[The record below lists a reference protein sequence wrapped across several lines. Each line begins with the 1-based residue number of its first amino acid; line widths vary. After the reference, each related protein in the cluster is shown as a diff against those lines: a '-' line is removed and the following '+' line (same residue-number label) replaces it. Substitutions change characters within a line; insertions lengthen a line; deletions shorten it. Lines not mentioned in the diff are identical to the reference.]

1 MQVIRYTISMKK
13 IFAWAYVV
21 LFGISILVGAGFL
34 LGYNLHIVLTIMG
47 IIGAISVL
55 SILFFMLERAVS
67 TIWGDEK

>member
-1 MQVIRYTISMKK
+1 MKK

-21 LFGISILVGAGFL
+21 LIGISILIGAGFL

-47 IIGAISVL
+47 TLGAISVM
-55 SILFFMLERAVS
+55 SILFFMLEKAVQ